1 MKMHLSKNN
10 FALSLRLPT
19 LIQLHPMERQE
30 INNKTTSA
38 PRGSA
43 TNKGRDRTR
52 YDELP
57 ACFNLALPAYLPSAK
72 ATFLEA
78 AGYLEVA
85 SPLISS
91 TSKNQ
96 SLSHMRFPHAD
107 CDDRLVLIEMRE

>member
-1 MKMHLSKNN
+1 
-10 FALSLRLPT
+10 
-19 LIQLHPMERQE
+19 MERQE

-43 TNKGRDRTR
+43 TNKGRDPTR

-85 SPLISS
+85 SPLLSS
-91 TSKNQ
+91 TSKSQ
-96 SLSHMRFPHAD
+96 SLSHTRFPHAD